1 MTCPT
6 LSVVSFLSNRD
17 EILCSLN
24 WVVNTGTTKKS
35 HLSTTSC
42 SMLMFMLVTCSS
54 KIILYITSN
63 GSSTTFGLRYGS
75 YDTIWRDN
83 QEKEHEKITHRL
95 SFHNGSWL
103 ETVIPARAKQ
113 PAMCLQPQEALGFVA
128 APSAA
133 THNTI
138 TKRTT
143 KVKFQVAPMGCKSKR
158 HTRRDSKQR

>member
-1 MTCPT
+1 
-6 LSVVSFLSNRD
+6 
-17 EILCSLN
+17 
-24 WVVNTGTTKKS
+24 
-35 HLSTTSC
+35 
-42 SMLMFMLVTCSS
+42 MFMSVTYSS
-54 KIILYITSN
+54 KIFLLATLE

-95 SFHNGSWL
+95 SFDNGSWL

-113 PAMCLQPQEALGFVA
+113 PAMRLQPQEALGFVA

-138 TKRTT
+138 TKRTA